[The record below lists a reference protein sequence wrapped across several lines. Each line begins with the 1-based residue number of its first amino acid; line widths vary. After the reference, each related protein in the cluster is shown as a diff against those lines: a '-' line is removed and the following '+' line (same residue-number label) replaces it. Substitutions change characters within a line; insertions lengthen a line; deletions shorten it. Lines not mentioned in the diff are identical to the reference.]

1 MKRTALAA
9 LAAATLLLVAC
20 GSNGKGPGE
29 KAQVGPNTDVS
40 KITLMLD
47 WTPNTNHN
55 GIYLAK
61 EKGWYRDAGIDL
73 QIIQPGQSGSVQA
86 LGAGKADLA
95 ITVSEELLPAR
106 AQGADVVSIAAI
118 IQHNTSSLVALADSG
133 IKGPADLPGHTYGGY
148 GGQLENALVKKLAT
162 CAGADASKI
171 KFEQVGNVDYLV
183 GLQRRRF
190 DFVWLF
196 DGWDVIRMR
205 DLEHAAVT
213 TIPFIDHTDCIPDW
227 YTPIIATNGKMMA
240 KQPKLL
246 ERFMQATVRGYREAM
261 AHPDEAS
268 AALLKG
274 APELDQQLVDLSSR
288 YLASRYAD
296 DPSAWG
302 HQDPKVW
309 TRFAAFLR
317 QAGLLDKPVDVN
329 KAFTNRFL
337 GAR

>member
-1 MKRTALAA
+1 VKRTALAA
-9 LAAATLLLVAC
+9 LAAATLLAAC
-20 GSNGKGPGE
+20 GSKSSGPGE
-29 KAQVGPNTDVS
+29 KAELGPNTQLDR
-40 KITLMLD
+40 ITLVLD

-61 EKGWYRDAGIDL
+61 AKGWYRDAGIDVH
-73 QIIQPGQSGSVQA
+73 IIQPGQSGSVQA
-86 LGAGKADLA
+86 LGAGKADVA

-118 IQHNTSSLVALADSG
+118 LQHNTSSLVALADSG

-148 GGQLENALVKKLAT
+148 GGQLEDALVKKLAT

-183 GLQRRRF
+183 GLQRHHF

-227 YTPIIATNGKMMA
+227 YTPIIATSGKMIA
-240 KQPKLL
+240 KQPALL
-246 ERFMQATVRGYREAM
+246 RRFMQVTRRGYREAM

-302 HQDPKVW
+302 RQDLAVW
-309 TRFAAFLR
+309 SRFATFLR

-337 GAR
+337 E